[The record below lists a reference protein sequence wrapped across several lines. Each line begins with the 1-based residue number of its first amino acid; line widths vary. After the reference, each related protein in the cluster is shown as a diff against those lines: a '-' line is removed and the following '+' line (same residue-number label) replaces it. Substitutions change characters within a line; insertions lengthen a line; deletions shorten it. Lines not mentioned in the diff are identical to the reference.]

1 MGATMRA
8 YANYNDFNQMHLG
21 GGTIKI
27 NNVNLGFLKGD
38 IVLTCGLT
46 TVVVESGTPQVQV
59 GQIPTEFKLSLKAQ
73 LLEITP
79 ENYCNSLGVDDSSIT
94 EWDGL
99 ADEFDYF
106 FTTTLTAQQNLPIG
120 KRGLTSLDTL
130 LLDHGGLVTTDF
142 VVTGALGNS
151 LTAGTDYVYDEING
165 EIIAI
170 PGGGITTDE
179 ELYLKYKCIPAEGT
193 EIMLDPD
200 GLLPGQYPILCS
212 LTDSKTGREVEI
224 YFPKGEISTGGGL
237 TTSGTDVWV
246 IDIQIDSVYDDTEET
261 YPMGYVKFG
270 QDQPA

>member
-1 MGATMRA
+1 MSLRV

-21 GGTIKI
+21 AGTIKI
-27 NNVNLGFLKGD
+27 DGELLGYLKGD

-79 ENYCNSLGVDDSSIT
+79 ENYCRSLGVDDSAIT
-94 EWDGL
+94 EWNGVS
-99 ADEFDYF
+99 DEFDYF
-106 FTTTLTAQQNLPIG
+106 FTTTLTAQQQLPIG
-120 KRGLTSLDTL
+120 KKGMSSLDSL
-130 LLDHGGLVTTDF
+130 WLDHGGVVTTNL
-142 VVTGALGNS
+142 VVTGELGGS
-151 LTAGTDYVYDEING
+151 LTVDVDYVVDETTG

-170 PGGGITTDE
+170 PGGNITTDE
-179 ELYLKYKCIPAEGT
+179 EIYIKYKCIPAEGT

-200 GLLPGQYPILCS
+200 GLLPGQYPILCN
-212 LTDSKTGREVEI
+212 LTDSKTGRPVEI

-246 IDIQIDSVYDDTEET
+246 IDLQIDAVYDDTEDV

-270 QDQPA
+270 QDQ

>member
-8 YANYNDFNQMHLG
+8 YADYNDFNQMHLG
-21 GGTIKI
+21 AGTIKI
-27 NNVNLGFLKGD
+27 DGVDLGFLKGD

-94 EWDGL
+94 EWDGVS
-99 ADEFDYF
+99 DKFDYF
-106 FTTTLTAQQNLPIG
+106 FTTTLTAQQQLPIG

-130 LLDHGGLVTTDF
+130 LLDHGGVITSTLVLTGELG
-142 VVTGALGNS
+142 GAL
-151 LTAGTDYVYDEING
+151 TVDVDYVVDETTG
-165 EIIAI
+165 EIILI
-170 PGGGITTDE
+170 PGGNLTVDE
-179 ELYLKYKCIPAEGT
+179 EPYIKYECIPAEGT

-200 GLLPGQYPILCS
+200 GLLPGQYPILCT
-212 LTDSKTGREVEI
+212 LTDSKTGRIVEI
-224 YFPKGEISTGGGL
+224 YFPKGEVSTGGGL
-237 TTSGTDVWV
+237 TTSGSDVWI
-246 IDIQIDSVYDDTEET
+246 IDIQIDSVYDDTNET
-261 YPMGYVKFG
+261 YPMGYIKFG